1 MSDNDFI
8 IIDEEKETPVT
19 TEGKESSD
27 TEKKEV
33 FQTSAKEEHEDEYE
47 KICFICHRPESVT
60 GKMIDLPN
68 HITVCPDCMQ
78 KSFDMM
84 NNNKFD
90 LSQLMNMPGVQFL
103 NLSDME
109 NMIPKR
115 QQVKKKKPEEKKAE
129 PVFNIR
135 DIPAPHKIKAQ
146 LDDYVIGQEYAKK
159 GNLSGCL

>member
-60 GKMIDLPN
+60 GKIEHN
-68 HITVCPDCMQ
+68 HLCNQRLLCRNPTTEQSASYP
-78 KSFDMM
+78 
-84 NNNKFD
+84 
-90 LSQLMNMPGVQFL
+90 LL
-103 NLSDME
+103 
-109 NMIPKR
+109 
-115 QQVKKKKPEEKKAE
+115 
-129 PVFNIR
+129 
-135 DIPAPHKIKAQ
+135 
-146 LDDYVIGQEYAKK
+146 
-159 GNLSGCL
+159 

>member
-60 GKMIDLPN
+60 GKMIDLRT
-68 HITVCPDCMQ
+68 ILRCVRTVCR
-78 KSFDMM
+78 KV
-84 NNNKFD
+84 
-90 LSQLMNMPGVQFL
+90 LMP
-103 NLSDME
+103 
-109 NMIPKR
+109 
-115 QQVKKKKPEEKKAE
+115 
-129 PVFNIR
+129 
-135 DIPAPHKIKAQ
+135 
-146 LDDYVIGQEYAKK
+146 
-159 GNLSGCL
+159 

>member
-78 KSFDMM
+78 KSFDPFFSA
-84 NNNKFD
+84 NRKKSGKSSQNSHKF
-90 LSQLMNMPGVQFL
+90 
-103 NLSDME
+103 
-109 NMIPKR
+109 R
-115 QQVKKKKPEEKKAE
+115 
-129 PVFNIR
+129 
-135 DIPAPHKIKAQ
+135 
-146 LDDYVIGQEYAKK
+146 
-159 GNLSGCL
+159 

>member
-60 GKMIDLPN
+60 GND
-68 HITVCPDCMQ
+68 DR
-78 KSFDMM
+78 S
-84 NNNKFD
+84 
-90 LSQLMNMPGVQFL
+90 
-103 NLSDME
+103 
-109 NMIPKR
+109 
-115 QQVKKKKPEEKKAE
+115 AE
-129 PVFNIR
+129 PYYGVSG
-135 DIPAPHKIKAQ
+135 
-146 LDDYVIGQEYAKK
+146 LYAEKF
-159 GNLSGCL
+159 

>member
-1 MSDNDFI
+1 MSENDFI

-90 LSQLMNMPGVQFL
+90 LSASFGIVEL
-103 NLSDME
+103 
-109 NMIPKR
+109 
-115 QQVKKKKPEEKKAE
+115 
-129 PVFNIR
+129 PV
-135 DIPAPHKIKAQ
+135 
-146 LDDYVIGQEYAKK
+146 DYKVIVLQYFSNFDAI
-159 GNLSGCL
+159 SV